1 MLREKMWMS
10 ELIAENARR
19 QAAGPVQH
27 GHLRVYEGGK
37 VAAGYYVKWVGI
49 WQRLW
54 RRCCRGKNT
63 TVQIHRLEAPRD

>member
-10 ELIAENARR
+10 ELIAEKARR
-19 QAAGPVQH
+19 QAAGPGQH

-37 VAAGYYVKWVGI
+37 VAAGYYVKPGGI

-54 RRCCRGKNT
+54 KVLARKKDSHT
-63 TVQIHRLEAPRD
+63 DSPP